1 MRIRVGQFLC
11 VLVASVVALGQGN
24 SDNVR
29 GLNNRVLQFHAA
41 IQRANA
47 AEAAQI
53 RAQAGPVIAERA
65 VAMVA
70 LIRQDPNA
78 ALGLAFSEELRND
91 LAARFPAAA
100 NSLEQHGTWTGTS
113 DHLIFDDPARQVR
126 RYQVSINAGNSDIEV
141 YSAGGEPNCVS
152 GDSLAATGVRVNN
165 VVAAG
170 STSVSASGTA
180 AATCS
185 TLGAQNS
192 AVILVQFP
200 GIPLPSNVTSTSV
213 YDIFFA
219 NSGKSVNMYWKEASY
234 QQASATGQVFG
245 PYTLSSVYTCD
256 QYSAM
261 RTAAIAAADAA
272 ANFTQFT
279 RVFIVFP
286 NPGSCAW
293 AGLGTLGCGTLSSAD
308 GNFQASTSW
317 LLATY
322 MASVDNGVKLA
333 THEGGHNL
341 SLHHSSSRSYGTEAL
356 GAVGAAG
363 TLSEYGDPFSTMG
376 SWNFGHYPAQ
386 HKVQIGWLPSSNV
399 TTVQATGS
407 YTILPFE
414 NNVLGVQALK
424 VLRGTGGNSWL
435 WLEYRQ
441 PVGPFDATL
450 NPHVHSGALVHQQDN
465 TTGTHT
471 HLLDFTP
478 GSTNGFNDAALTG
491 SWTDPYTNVN
501 LAVTGANASG
511 LSVNVG
517 YGALTCDSRI
527 QPTVVISPSNP
538 SVMAGTSYNFSVSV
552 TNQDPLGCGSS
563 TFNLSSSLPSGWT
576 TSFSP
581 ASLTLS
587 PGQTLSAT
595 MNKAVP
601 AGFTP
606 GTYAINAIASD
617 ANHSTTAGN
626 NITVIAST
634 CSNVAPTATLSPS
647 SVSLLRG
654 AAQNFTLSVRNNDAS
669 PCASRTFN
677 LASLLPS
684 GWTSSLSANSLTIA
698 VGATGT
704 ATLTKTV
711 PASAAFGNTSV
722 NATASDALNSA
733 AASATV
739 TVVEP
744 ISASLAVSPTTV
756 RARSSVT
763 LTATVTKAGGS
774 PAGGAAVIF
783 SVTRSGAGTT
793 TKTVTAGANGVAT
806 YSYKAQQ
813 KGSYT
818 AVSTANSGGASATSN
833 TVTFTAN

>member
-1 MRIRVGQFLC
+1 MRIRISQTLC
-11 VLVASVVALGQGN
+11 VLALSVVAFGQGN

-29 GLNNRVLQFHAA
+29 GLNNRVLQFHSAM
-41 IQRANA
+41 QSANA
-47 AEAAQI
+47 VQTAQI

-65 VAMVA
+65 AAMVA

-78 ALGLAFSEELRND
+78 ALGLAFSQELRDD
-91 LAARFPAAA
+91 LAARFPAVA
-100 NSLEQHGTWTGTS
+100 NSLEQHGTWTGAS

-126 RYQVSINAGNSDIEV
+126 RYQVSINAGSSTIEV
-141 YSAGGEPNCVS
+141 YSAGEEPHCVS
-152 GDSLAATGVRVNN
+152 GDSLAATGIRVNN

-170 STSVSASGTA
+170 STSVTA
-180 AATCS
+180 AAAASLTCS
-185 TLGAQNS
+185 TLGPQNS
-192 AVILVQFP
+192 AVLLVDFP
-200 GIPLPSNVTSTSV
+200 GISLPSNVTPTSV
-213 YDIFFA
+213 NDIFFA

-245 PYTLSSVYTCD
+245 PFTLDRVYSCD
-256 QYSAM
+256 EYNLM
-261 RTAAIAAADAA
+261 RTAAIAAADATV
-272 ANFTQFT
+272 NFTQFT

-322 MASVDNGVKLA
+322 MGGVDNGVKLA

-341 SLHHSSSRSYGTEAL
+341 TLHHSSSRSYGTEAL

-386 HKVQIGWLPSSNV
+386 HKVQMGWLPSSNV
-399 TTVQATGS
+399 TTVQTTGS
-407 YTILPFE
+407 FTILPFE

-441 PVGPFDATL
+441 PVGLYDSTL
-450 NPHVHSGALVHQQDN
+450 NPQIYGGAVIHQQDS

-478 GSTNGFNDAALTG
+478 GSTSGFSDAALAG
-491 SWTDPYTNVN
+491 SWTDPYTNLS

-517 YGALTCDSRI
+517 FGALTCDSRV
-527 QPTVVISPSNP
+527 QPTVVISPNNP

-552 TNQDPLGCGSS
+552 TNQDPLGCGNSA
-563 TFNLSSSLPSGWT
+563 FNLSSLLPSGWT
-576 TSFSP
+576 TTFSSP
-581 ASLTLS
+581 SLTVA

-606 GTYAINAIASD
+606 GTYAINAVASD
-617 ANHSTTAGN
+617 ANHSTTAAN

-634 CSNVAPTATLSPS
+634 CSNVAPTVTLSPS

-654 AAQNFTLSVRNNDAS
+654 ATQNFTLSVRNNDAS
-669 PCASRTFN
+669 PCASRTFS

-684 GWTSSLSANSLTIA
+684 GWSSSLSANSLTLA

-704 ATLTKTV
+704 ATLSKTV
-711 PASAAFGNTSV
+711 PAGAASGNTSV
-722 NATASDALNSA
+722 SASASDSFHSNSATATINVIDPA
-733 AASATV
+733 A
-739 TVVEP
+739 
-744 ISASLAVSPTTV
+744 ISLATSAISVS
-756 RARSSVT
+756 ARSNVT
-763 LTATVTKAGGS
+763 LTATVTSGGS
-774 PAGGAAVIF
+774 PAAGAAVVF
-783 SVTRSGAGTT
+783 SITRNGAGTT
-793 TKTVTAGANGVAT
+793 TKSVTANAAGIAT
-806 YSYKAQQ
+806 LVYKAQQ
-813 KGSYT
+813 KGTYT
-818 AVSTANSGGASATSN
+818 AVSTATVNGASATSN
-833 TVTFTAN
+833 TVTFAAN